1 MNILTPNIFTKL
13 ESLYSE
19 FISPNKEFV
28 NRKDLANQIASE
40 IIDYILN
47 QNNRKDLLNSIN
59 FQRLN
64 KIRTEKIKAPNYY
77 QKPYYNEL
85 NFLSSNEFIP
95 LKLEPALNFLLKGR
109 NKNQLIDKSQ
119 NSKSNESQLSLHEMV
134 NLVLLWFLEENGE
147 SQNYIVPIEFIEQ
160 NPQSSIQ
167 NNYIKS
173 FFNIKSF
180 EKNWFK
186 KYQTLIAY
194 LTIVFLSFLLIY
206 LNNEYISILSDFI
219 FLELLIAIILLIVT
233 TICIFNTFYYV
244 VNRRIRYIRYIFLS
258 IMPII
263 FGYYIYSS
271 FLDYINFFS
280 NNEII
285 NEKLLDSDP
294 NVNGEGFVYITKDP
308 YFYFDNNPDV
318 IDFNDLVTNE
328 NGNKIFN
335 LDIHIKNIDN
345 LKNDYIDSLNLIIN
359 HSFIDDDL
367 KFDVQV
373 NGTTNSIFD
382 IIRIKNFT
390 PSKNELYTLSPS
402 KIIYQVRKGDYAF
415 KDSTVYSENIV
426 DEIILKNKPKNSKSW
441 YNIPSSKKDIYK
453 IVYSFQMGI
462 APRRT
467 KD

>member
-1 MNILTPNIFTKL
+1 MRIFTQNIFTRL
-13 ESLYSE
+13 ENLYME
-19 FISPNKEFV
+19 FTSSHIEFV
-28 NRKDLANQIASE
+28 NRKELANQIASE

-59 FQRLN
+59 LQRQN
-64 KIRTEKIKAPNYY
+64 KMKNEKINAPNYN

-85 NFLSSNEFIP
+85 IFLSSNEFIP
-95 LKLEPALNFLLKGR
+95 LKLEPALNFLLRAKY
-109 NKNQLIDKSQ
+109 KNQLPAKIQ
-119 NSKSNESQLSLHEMV
+119 NSKSNESQFSLHEMV
-134 NLVLLWFLEENGE
+134 NMVLLWFLEENDE
-147 SQNYIVPIEFIEQ
+147 SQNYIVPVEYIEQ
-160 NPQSSIQ
+160 KHQSSIQ

-194 LTIVFLSFLLIY
+194 LTIVFLSFLLIHI
-206 LNNEYISILSDFI
+206 NNEYISILSDFV
-219 FLELLIAIILLIVT
+219 FALIIVIILLIIT
-233 TICIFNTFYYV
+233 TICFFNTFYYV
-244 VNRRIRYIRYIFLS
+244 VNRRIRCIRYIFLS

-271 FLDYINFFS
+271 FLDYINSFS

-285 NEKLLDSDP
+285 HEKLLDADP
-294 NVNGEGFVYITKDP
+294 NVNGDGFIYITKDP
-308 YFYFDNNPDV
+308 YFYFDSNPDV

-367 KFDVQV
+367 RFDVQV
-373 NGTTNSIFD
+373 HGKTNSIFD

-390 PSKNELYTLSPS
+390 PSKNQLYTLSPS
-402 KIIYQVRKGDYAF
+402 KIIYQVRKGENAF
-415 KDSTVYSENIV
+415 QDSIVYSKNIV

-453 IVYSFQMGI
+453 IIYSFQMGI

-467 KD
+467 KN